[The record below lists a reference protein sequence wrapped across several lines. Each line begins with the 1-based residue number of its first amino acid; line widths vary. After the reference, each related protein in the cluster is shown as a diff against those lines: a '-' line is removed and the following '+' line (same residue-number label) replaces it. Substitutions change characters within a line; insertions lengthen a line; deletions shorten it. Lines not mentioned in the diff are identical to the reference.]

1 MSQKVI
7 MLMNQ
12 KLNEVNVM
20 VCVVVD
26 VDDTL
31 TSTTRRM
38 KGVWRQVLSREVPLE
53 AVETFGLEQ
62 IFMKFASAEQKAHV
76 REFQKRFWDVVL
88 CLDEGGVGLMG
99 LHEAVP
105 FAADVLQK
113 WSKEC
118 RLVYLTGRTENMRE
132 LTLAELK
139 RFGFPVDGIELLMF
153 SVEDYGR
160 ARGVDPSGITLIEA
174 KRRLFASLA
183 EQYNVVRVIDDY
195 PGYFPI
201 FKQFGVPDRVGLLLL
216 KRYKPQQYIERG
228 ATRVVDSWKELK
240 DDFPKSV

>member
-1 MSQKVI
+1 
-7 MLMNQ
+7 
-12 KLNEVNVM
+12 
-20 VCVVVD
+20 
-26 VDDTL
+26 
-31 TSTTRRM
+31 
-38 KGVWRQVLSREVPLE
+38 
-53 AVETFGLEQ
+53 
-62 IFMKFASAEQKAHV
+62 MKFASAEQKAHV